1 MGAAS
6 MRVEEVDEDDA
17 QRQAELGRAQDHLM
31 KCLADEDYQA
41 AADAQAHITA
51 LTSVGHGSRPARSHV
66 AASSLGSRG
75 ANAMPDEEVEEEEE
89 KRQAELRH
97 AHERLNKCI
106 ADEDYSSAAA
116 LQRHVAALQ
125 SVESCSQR
133 DHGRSKAGRSLATA
147 TGHGSVLATGRS
159 VPTADV
165 VRPLPCKRSERAD
178 AVVEEHRQAKRR
190 RAEERL
196 KKCVADQ
203 DYQGMADAQAD
214 ITALTSAGHGSR
226 ARAATA
232 MRAEEVDEEVENR
245 RAKLRCARDELSK

>member
-6 MRVEEVDEDDA
+6 MRVEEVDEEEE
-17 QRQAELGRAQDHLM
+17 QRQVELGRAKEHLT
-31 KCLADEDYQA
+31 KRLADEDYQA
-41 AADAQAHITA
+41 AADTQAHITA

-196 KKCVADQ
+196 KKCVAD
-203 DYQGMADAQAD
+203 DYQGATDAQAD

-226 ARAATA
+226 ARVATA